1 MIATIFKFE
10 WKQFVRSKGLL
21 SALIIFTAI
30 GLFCLQQGSAVYD
43 FQQVAIDSALV
54 KKQRS
59 YEKVK
64 LVFDTLKPLAEGMHE
79 LQTPFSLER
88 RLQDVVAREI
98 SPLTVLSIGQSDV
111 YAPLLSGHFRGSI
124 FNNQFAEFQNPEKL
138 LAGNLD
144 VSFFLLFLFPLLFI
158 ALAYNARSADVE
170 AGITPLLRTQAGAV
184 DRIVQYRV
192 LFRWIIALVPVLIVL
207 LASAVQLSNATNFSA
222 AVWLQWW
229 AVALLYAFFWLLVVL
244 LLQRFRLNSVIHVM
258 TLSGIWVL
266 LLIAI
271 PGLLNTWLNY
281 RYPAANKTEVAEFR
295 DFDSKAWDL
304 PFEQHQAF
312 LLKHYPAYKNL
323 VFKDM
328 ADSLKFRS
336 FGYALQV
343 LDQEQSLY
351 KKASADRQQR
361 SRAEE
366 QLFWINPVGG
376 VLRSFASISSTSLHH
391 QQSFENAVLSYR
403 EQKLKYLFEKLVAGT
418 PFLKAEFE
426 QMPRYKPVSANG
438 SVLHYLLPIFL
449 LSAILLGGALMK
461 RNS

>member
-1 MIATIFKFE
+1 MITTIFKFE
-10 WKQFVRSKGLL
+10 WKQFARSKGLVA
-21 SALIIFTAI
+21 ALIIFTAI
-30 GLFCLQQGSAVYD
+30 GLFCLQQGSAVYH
-43 FQQVAIDSALV
+43 FQQVAVDSALV

-59 YEKVK
+59 FEKVK
-64 LVFDTLKPLAEGMHE
+64 LVFDTLKPLAVGIHE
-79 LQTPFSLER
+79 LQSPFSLER

-144 VSFFLLFLFPLLFI
+144 VSFFLLFLFPLFFI

-170 AGITPLLRTQAGAV
+170 AGITPLLRAQAGAV

-192 LFRWIIALVPVLIVL
+192 LFRWIIALVPVLIVW
-207 LASAVQLSNATNFSA
+207 LASAVHLSSATNFSA
-222 AVWLQWW
+222 AAWLQWW
-229 AVALLYAFFWLLVVL
+229 AVALLYVFFWLLIVV
-244 LLQRFRLNSVIHVM
+244 LLQRFRLNSVINVM

-281 RYPAANKTEVAEFR
+281 RYPATNKTEVAEFR
-295 DFDSKAWDL
+295 DFDSKAWDS
-304 PFEQHQAF
+304 PFEQHQEF
-312 LLKHYPAYKNL
+312 LIKHYPAYKNL

-343 LDQEQSLY
+343 LNQEQTLY

-376 VLRSFASISSTSLHH
+376 VLRSFARISYTSLHH

-426 QMPRYKPVSANG
+426 QMPRYKPVNAND
-438 SVLHYLLPIFL
+438 SVLQYLLPVIL
-449 LSAILLGGALMK
+449 LSLILLGCTVMK
-461 RNS
+461 SSS